1 MRRWIGVLSCL
12 ILGWAVLLHAQTQ
25 HNIIITH
32 GMYVQGTDVATGI
45 NVYRSAT
52 TGGPY
57 TKLTATPLSLTA
69 SYTDTTCPAVTTC
82 FYVETAVDATGFES
96 VNSQESSAVMPGSP
110 LAVPGV
116 VATPH

>member
-1 MRRWIGVLSCL
+1 
-12 ILGWAVLLHAQTQ
+12 VLLHGQTQ
-25 HNIIITH
+25 HNIVITH
-32 GMYVQGTDVATGI
+32 AAYVQGSDVATGI

-69 SYTDTTCPAVTTC
+69 AYTDTTCPSGTKC

-96 VNSQESSAVMPGSP
+96 VNSGESSAVMPGSP
-110 LAVPGV
+110 LGVPGV
-116 VATPH
+116 VATPN